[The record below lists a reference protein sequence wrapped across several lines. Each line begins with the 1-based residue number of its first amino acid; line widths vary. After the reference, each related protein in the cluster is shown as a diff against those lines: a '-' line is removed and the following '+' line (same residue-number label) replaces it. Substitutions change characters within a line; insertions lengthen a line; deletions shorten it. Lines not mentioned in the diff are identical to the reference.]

1 MDHPESGWLAVG
13 YVRRPHG
20 VQGEVA
26 VTIETDFPERVVP
39 GVTVGV
45 GSAAPERFIE
55 VHRVRLHKGAWLLSF
70 VGFRSR
76 DDVEPLRDCWLFL
89 PAQKRSDLPQ
99 DYYYEHELAGLS
111 CVRVD
116 GTRLGE
122 VVSLEQLGG
131 GSLLLVNADG
141 REVLVPF
148 ASPIVVR
155 VDLDAHVV
163 VLDPPRG
170 LFDGDAL

>member
-26 VTIETDFPERVVP
+26 VAIETDFPERIVP
-39 GVTVGV
+39 AVMLGV
-45 GSAAPERFIE
+45 GSTAPERFLE
-55 VHRVRLHKGAWLLSF
+55 VHRVRCHKGAWLLSF
-70 VGFRSR
+70 VGLRSR
-76 DDVEPLRDCWLFL
+76 EDVEPLRDSWLFL
-89 PAQKRSDLPQ
+89 PAQDRSALPQ
-99 DYYYEHELAGLS
+99 GYYYEHELAGLS

-116 GTRLGE
+116 GVPLGD
-122 VVSLEQLGG
+122 VISVEQLGG

-148 ASPIVVR
+148 TSPIVVR
-155 VDLDAHVV
+155 VDLDAHLV